1 MSTEIPTP
9 FRRILVAEAP
19 VRPPG
24 QRRARPLPCSV
35 GVLPWSVDRSWLSI
49 LVVATF
55 RFDPASAARP
65 IPLEPAPP
73 RPLRTGAPAGSPAA
87 AASDAPADA
96 LEHTVDELPV
106 SEAPPAWIDD
116 FVPMRP
122 LVDLTL
128 SGHVEL
134 RGAGPGGVRP
144 ASSRVTRRAEI
155 GLGDRRLSFV
165 VRADGPGKVPLRP
178 PFTQLAV
185 GRPLDLRPQPCHDGS
200 AHRYRHAEE
209 LDLTIYQA
217 AIPELRWDIESVTGI
232 HVAGLWPDPDAAL
245 DIELPELA
253 PRALVDY
260 SQPRVRR
267 GDVRLFLDGV
277 ALDLDRS
284 TVDVSWR
291 GVVETAPEAH
301 RDVDRIVVGWAPPSR
316 WRSDPEGAWDD
327 CLRELP
333 RGVFHWAVER
343 EDVTRGEDPPALT
356 EEELVMA
363 RYRTWGHPN
372 AAEPELP
379 PEEAAVISA
388 ELAEQRWPR
397 AEVLA
402 RHHVDEYTWSI
413 EERAWAQRLA
423 SVREDPSG
431 GPGADFTR
439 AYRRATEALAT
450 PREAEITPAEYVA
463 LTASMTRGDPARAL
477 AAAGLGPGGLRRVDR
492 RLRARAAAD
501 RGFAAEL
508 ARLRAEE
515 AARRDGPSAGGEQ
528 ERQA

>member
-1 MSTEIPTP
+1 MSFEIPTP

-19 VRPPG
+19 VRPHG
-24 QRRARPLPCSV
+24 QRRARPFPCSL
-35 GVLPWSVDRSWLSI
+35 GVLPWSIDRSWLSI
-49 LVVATF
+49 LVVATL
-55 RFDPASAARP
+55 RFDPASAGRP
-65 IPLEPAPP
+65 IRLEPAPP
-73 RPLRTGAPAGSPAA
+73 RPLRIGAPGGSPAA
-87 AASDAPADA
+87 AASDAPDDA
-96 LEHTVDELPV
+96 LEHTADALPV
-106 SEAPPAWIDD
+106 AETDPACIDD

-128 SGHVEL
+128 SGHVDL
-134 RGAGPGGVRP
+134 RGGPVRS
-144 ASSRVTRRAEI
+144 ATSLVTRRAEI
-155 GLGDRRLSFV
+155 GLGDRRVSFV

-217 AIPELRWDIESVTGI
+217 AIPEMRWDIDAVTGI
-232 HVAGLWPDPDAAL
+232 HVAGLWPDPDASL

-260 SQPRVRR
+260 SQPNVRR
-267 GDVRLFLDGV
+267 GDVRFFLDGV
-277 ALDLDRS
+277 ALDIDRS

-291 GVVETAPEAH
+291 GVVETTHEPH
-301 RDVDRIVVGWAPPSR
+301 RDVDRIVLGWAPPSR
-316 WRSDPEGAWDD
+316 WQSDAEGAWDD

-333 RGVFHWAVER
+333 RGVFHWALER
-343 EDVTRGEDPPALT
+343 EDVARGEAPPALT
-356 EEELVMA
+356 DEEHAMA

-388 ELAEQRWPR
+388 ELAERRRPR

-402 RHHVDEYTWSI
+402 KHHLDEYTWGI

-431 GPGADFTR
+431 GPSADFVR
-439 AYRRATEALAT
+439 AYRRAAEALA
-450 PREAEITPAEYVA
+450 
-463 LTASMTRGDPARAL
+463 
-477 AAAGLGPGGLRRVDR
+477 
-492 RLRARAAAD
+492 
-501 RGFAAEL
+501 
-508 ARLRAEE
+508 
-515 AARRDGPSAGGEQ
+515 AARRDGASAGAGQ
-528 ERQA
+528 EGKS